1 MLVDRSH
8 LKKLNADIDTIHNYY
23 ENLVLEKLQERHQ
36 SGLIT
41 AEMIADVA
49 CVALNRLPP
58 RYIRYD
64 VDMSFYLSPKE
75 YEEID
80 TKVDNAVEEALEFV
94 RQRGQ
99 RD

>member
-1 MLVDRSH
+1 MLVERSNFNRF
-8 LKKLNADIDTIHNYY
+8 NADIDTIHNYY
-23 ENLVLEKLQERHQ
+23 EHLVLEKLLERHQ
-36 SGLIT
+36 RGLIA

-75 YEEID
+75 YDEID
-80 TKVDNAVEEALEFV
+80 EKVANAVVEALEFV
-94 RQRGQ
+94 QQRGE
-99 RD
+99 RE